1 MRFALLPYYRRN
13 LEILDET
20 LHDSL
25 AVYGDSFLTD
35 VFSISNANNNSGCI
49 VFLFSYAVAMFKHG
63 EIRFSILMKLESL
76 FQIERYNEEAYQI
89 SGIECTHH
97 TS

>member
-49 VFLFSYAVAMFKHG
+49 VFLFSYAVAMFKHV
-63 EIRFSILMKLESL
+63 
-76 FQIERYNEEAYQI
+76 N
-89 SGIECTHH
+89 GIGNLSYFFFDTAEMVAELQMGK
-97 TS
+97 

>member
-1 MRFALLPYYRRN
+1 MRFARLPYYRRN

-49 VFLFSYAVAMFKHG
+49 VFLFSYAVAMFKHVNG
-63 EIRFSILMKLESL
+63 IGNLSYFLFDTAEIVAELQMGK
-76 FQIERYNEEAYQI
+76 
-89 SGIECTHH
+89 
-97 TS
+97 